1 MIFSIFTLFGGL
13 AFFMY
18 GMNQMSGSLE
28 KIAGEKMEYVI
39 NKMTS
44 NRFMGLLLGCIITI
58 AIQSSSAV
66 TVMLVGL
73 VNSGLMSI
81 ANTVGVI
88 MGSNIGTTITAWLMS
103 LIGISSD
110 NVAVR
115 MLKPESFAPVM
126 AFIGIVLIMVSRIQK
141 RKEVGNCMIGF
152 AILMYGMILMSS
164 SVAPLADS
172 PAFSKMLTAFETPIL
187 GVLSGTVVTAVIQSS
202 AASIGMLQALS
213 LTGGITYGM
222 AFPIIMGQNI
232 GTCATAVLS
241 SIGVNKNAKKVA
253 VIHLSFNI
261 IGTAIFMALYYGL
274 NSIFD
279 FAFTNEKITPMGIA
293 LCHSIFNIG
302 TTVLLLPFSR
312 FLVKIADKTIKTD
325 SSPDKVFLD
334 ERLFNTPSVAVAEC
348 EILSAVMADYAK
360 DGVIKVIN
368 NYFDYHKGISDEIN
382 EIENKLDIFEDQIG
396 SYLVKLIGIELADSD
411 MHKVSKMLHSVDSFE
426 RISDY
431 AAELA
436 QSSFEL
442 QNKKLDISQEAKN
455 DLKVVSEAI
464 REIMEL
470 TINAY
475 KSNDTSVAKKVEPL
489 ERTVDLLISKSR
501 ARHTNRIQSGVCNL
515 EKGFVFADTL
525 NAFDRIADHC
535 SNIALAVLIAN
546 EDCFNQHEYLSKV
559 TSMDNENFKMKYA
572 YYQSK
577 YSLK

>member
-1 MIFSIFTLFGGL
+1 MFSVFTLLGGL

-18 GMNQMSGSLE
+18 GMKQMSGSLE
-28 KIAGEKMEYVI
+28 KIAGERMESII
-39 NKMTS
+39 NKMTG

-103 LIGISSD
+103 LIGISSE
-110 NVAVR
+110 NVFVR
-115 MLKPESFAPVM
+115 MLKPESFAPIM
-126 AFIGIVLIMVSRIQK
+126 AFIGIILVMASRVQKKREAGNGMV
-141 RKEVGNCMIGF
+141 GF
-152 AILMYGMILMSS
+152 AILMYGMVLMSS

-187 GVLSGTVVTAVIQSS
+187 GVLSGTIVTAVIQSS

-253 VIHLSFNI
+253 VIHLLFNI
-261 IGTAIFMALYYGL
+261 SGTAIFMALFYGL
-274 NSIFD
+274 NMAFD
-279 FAFTNEKITPMGIA
+279 FSFVNEKITPMGIA
-293 LCHSIFNIG
+293 LCHTVFNVG
-302 TTVLLLPFSR
+302 TTLILLPFSKLMVR
-312 FLVKIADKTIKTD
+312 IANKTVKTEQNNDET
-325 SSPDKVFLD
+325 FLD

-348 EILSAVMADYAK
+348 EILSGQMADYAK

-368 NYFDYHKGISDEIN
+368 NYFDYHKGISDEIG
-382 EIENKLDIFEDQIG
+382 EIESKLDVYEDQLG
-396 SYLVKLIGIELADSD
+396 SYLVKLIGIDLADSD
-411 MHKVSKMLHSVDSFE
+411 MHKVSKMLHSIDSFE

-436 QSSFEL
+436 QSAYEL
-442 QNKKLDISQEAKN
+442 QNKKLDISPEAKN
-455 DLKVVSEAI
+455 DLKVVSYAI
-464 REIMEL
+464 CEIIEL

-475 KSNDTSVAKKVEPL
+475 KTNDTSIAKKVEPL
-489 ERTVDLLISKSR
+489 ERTIDLLISKSR
-501 ARHTNRIQSGVCNL
+501 TRHTKRIQSGACNL

-525 NAFDRIADHC
+525 NAFDRISDHC

-559 TSMDNENFKMKYA
+559 TSMDNENFQMKFA

-577 YSLK
+577 YALQ